1 MLQTISGINH
11 LENILKDLRGIHRI
25 TKYMKTL
32 YTAPP
37 KRISGLIIFED
48 RCLHIY
54 CFSSNVNRNAG

>member
-25 TKYMKTL
+25 IESIKTL

-37 KRISGLIIFED
+37 KWISGLIFLRTYVCIN
-48 RCLHIY
+48 CL
-54 CFSSNVNRNAG
+54 SSNVNRNAG